1 MLSSKMEQEEEDA
14 GVRDAGEQ
22 RVRTRAMAT
31 ELWGPERLMLLR
43 WVGKELPGETELRA
57 YA

>member
-1 MLSSKMEQEEEDA
+1 MEQEEEDA

-43 WVGKELPGETELRA
+43 WVGKEVPGETELRA